1 MKFRLIQRIYRTLL
15 IIIVAMCTT
24 MVVSQQLVQAATENE
39 DKTASA
45 EVAPVVD
52 GPEAKIQ
59 EFIYQYLLGDI
70 AWRRG
75 YLQLASEA
83 LEKAAKISGDKET
96 IFRAYG
102 LGNVP
107 LASHVAAIPSRP
119 EHFRDGLAL
128 TIEVALVAGVAPI
141 IHHVADACLMGVEA
155 G

>member
-1 MKFRLIQRIYRTLL
+1 MDRAVETVETTLTWPIVLARVVFRT
-15 IIIVAMCTT
+15 
-24 MVVSQQLVQAATENE
+24 
-39 DKTASA
+39 D
-45 EVAPVVD
+45 
-52 GPEAKIQ
+52 
-59 EFIYQYLLGDI
+59 
-70 AWRRG
+70 
-75 YLQLASEA
+75 
-83 LEKAAKISGDKET
+83 
-96 IFRAYG
+96 G